1 MIKKFELRNYKNFK
15 DNIVVN
21 FGKVGSYEFGTD
33 CITDNLISKML
44 IYGRN
49 ATGKTNL
56 GKALIDISLTL
67 NGYSW
72 SNNGIF
78 LNADSKETTAMFAYT
93 FQFADDEV
101 VYRYTR
107 ISGTELRDEE
117 LIINGK
123 QIFQCY
129 FGKEKKVNCDLDYLN
144 AEETVINRFLQSKDV
159 DNETENYEVQQ
170 IPFLRWIIGNI
181 ALKNMGIKYLCIC
194 NCRL

>member
-1 MIKKFELRNYKNFK
+1 
-15 DNIVVN
+15 
-21 FGKVGSYEFGTD
+21 
-33 CITDNLISKML
+33 
-44 IYGRN
+44 
-49 ATGKTNL
+49 
-56 GKALIDISLTL
+56 
-67 NGYSW
+67 
-72 SNNGIF
+72 
-78 LNADSKETTAMFAYT
+78 MFAYT

-129 FGKEKKVNCDLDYLN
+129 FGK
-144 AEETVINRFLQSKDV
+144 ETVINRFLQSKDV